1 MWESIQN
8 QLYLLQQWANT
19 LVVEQLS
26 QLTPLSLV
34 IIFLAGLMTSLTPCL
49 LSLLPLTIAYIGG
62 TTDSNGD
69 RLQSFKQSLWFVLG
83 LAITLASLGLAA
95 AALGKIY
102 GQIGIGLPILVSIVA
117 ILMGLNLLEL
127 LPLRFPSLGP
137 TDWISNDFPPALK
150 ALLAGLTFGLIASP
164 CSTPVLASL
173 LAWVASRQDLLLGS
187 GLLLAYTA
195 GYVMPLILVG
205 IFTGSLKQLL
215 ELRQWSGWLNP
226 LSGTVLLGFGV
237 ITLLSRLP
245 LAHWLS

>member
-1 MWESIQN
+1 MWESLQN

-62 TTDSNGD
+62 TSDGD
-69 RLQSFKQSLWFVLG
+69 RLQSFKQSLWFALG
-83 LAITLASLGLAA
+83 LAITLASLGLGA

-102 GQIGIGLPILVSIVA
+102 GQIGIGLPVLVSVVA

-127 LPLRFPSLGP
+127 LPLKFPSLGA
-137 TDWISNDFPPALK
+137 TTWISNDFPPALK

-173 LAWVASRQDLLLGS
+173 LAWVASRQNLLLGS

-195 GYVMPLILVG
+195 GYVLPLILVG
-205 IFTGSLKQLL
+205 IFTGSLKRLL
-215 ELRQWSGWLNP
+215 QLRQWSGWLP
-226 LSGTVLLGFGV
+226 PISGAVLLSFGV

-245 LAHWLS
+245 GNWFP

>member
-49 LSLLPLTIAYIGG
+49 LSLLPLTLAYIGG
-62 TTDSNGD
+62 TTDGNGD
-69 RLQSFKQSLWFVLG
+69 RLQSFKQSLWFALG
-83 LAITLASLGLAA
+83 LAITLASLGLGA

-102 GQIGIGLPILVSIVA
+102 GQIGIGLPVLVSVVA

-127 LPLRFPSLGP
+127 LPLRFPSLGA

-205 IFTGSLKQLL
+205 IFTGSLKRLL

>member
-1 MWESIQN
+1 MWESLQN

-62 TTDSNGD
+62 TSDGD
-69 RLQSFKQSLWFVLG
+69 RLQSFKQSLWFALG
-83 LAITLASLGLAA
+83 LAITLASLGLGA

-102 GQIGIGLPILVSIVA
+102 GQIGLGLPILVSVVA

-127 LPLRFPSLGP
+127 LPIKFPSLGA
-137 TDWISNDFPPALK
+137 TAWISNDFPPALK

-195 GYVMPLILVG
+195 GYVLPLILVG
-205 IFTGSLKQLL
+205 IFTGSLKRLL
-215 ELRQWSGWLNP
+215 QLRQWSGWLPP
-226 LSGTVLLGFGV
+226 LSGAVLLSFGV

-245 LAHWLS
+245 GNWFP

>member
-49 LSLLPLTIAYIGG
+49 LSLLPLTIAYIGS

-215 ELRQWSGWLNP
+215 ELRQWSGWLTP

>member
-1 MWESIQN
+1 MWGSLQN
-8 QLYLLQQWANT
+8 QLYSLQQWANT

-62 TTDSNGD
+62 TIDSNGD
-69 RLQSFKQSLWFVLG
+69 RLQSFKQSLWFALG
-83 LAITLASLGLAA
+83 LAITLASLGLGA

-102 GQIGIGLPILVSIVA
+102 GQIGIGLPVLVSIVA

-127 LPLRFPSLGP
+127 LPLRFPSLGA
-137 TDWISNDFPPALK
+137 TDWIGNDFPPPLK

-205 IFTGSLKQLL
+205 IFTGSLKRLL

-226 LSGTVLLGFGV
+226 LSGTVLLSFGV
-237 ITLLSRLP
+237 INLLSRLP
-245 LAHWLS
+245 LTNWLS